1 MKMDDPGPHFAEVV
15 KLVYLEPIAVSPEED
30 ENYRFRVEVLRR
42 PGPSARYHVRVCQI
56 EVFRLRLAG
65 PGTGV
70 GGATAPRDEGVAVGA
85 TSLIWERIKADTAED
100 ALAQVLAE
108 IDNVFG
114 GVLGKPAMELK
125 QSEVVKTVDLEPVS
139 LPEQDEYQRFRVE
152 VLKDS
157 RGHGPYFARV
167 YNLGYFDLQPTFPAE
182 DGRTQPDVSSAATH
196 VVNRSLDWEK
206 TTGDTPEE
214 VLLKV
219 HAEINALLGG

>member
-1 MKMDDPGPHFAEVV
+1 MKTDAPEPPFAEVV

-30 ENYRFRVEVLRR
+30 ENYRFKIEVLKR
-42 PGPSARYHVRVCQI
+42 PGPSAQYHVRVCQI
-56 EVFRLRLAG
+56 EVFRLRPAG
-65 PGTGV
+65 DA
-70 GGATAPRDEGVAVGA
+70 ATLHDEGVAVGA

-100 ALAQVLAE
+100 ALAQVFAE

-125 QSEVVKTVDLEPVS
+125 QSEVVKIVDLEPVNF
-139 LPEQDEYQRFRVE
+139 PEKDEYHRFRVE
-152 VLKDS
+152 VLRES
-157 RGHGPYFARV
+157 REHKPYFARV

-182 DGRTQPDVSSAATH
+182 DGQAQPDLSSASIH

-219 HAEINALLGG
+219 QAELNTLLGG